1 MPKVTVIVPV
11 YGVEKYIRECLDSV
25 TRQTYRNLEIIV
37 INDGTKDRSAVIAKE
52 YANKDI
58 CIRVYD
64 YINGGLSAA
73 RNRGLKLSIGKSVAF
88 LDSYDCLIFNMYE
101 EIIKNILN
109 LRVDFINY

>member
-1 MPKVTVIVPV
+1 MESAVN
-11 YGVEKYIRECLDSV
+11 
-25 TRQTYRNLEIIV
+25 QTYQNLGIIV
-37 INDGTKDRSAVIAKE
+37 INNGTKDRSAVIAKE